1 MEKKEF
7 NPGWVIAAQK
17 GDQGAFAEL
26 YRYSYRQVYLTI
38 KCMIKSDEDTVMDLL
53 QDTYIKSLENLLN
66 LKEPSKYSA
75 WVKAIA
81 RNVTLDYLKKKK
93 PVLFSVDSDEK
104 NNPIE
109 EAEDQ
114 DKSNQPEAVMD
125 DAEITRIF
133 KEILDSLPDRQR
145 TTVTMFYYLE
155 MSIKEIAQALGI
167 PEATVKTRLHNGR
180 VSIKNKI
187 EQVEKR
193 ENIKLH
199 GIAPIGF
206 FLFLLQ
212 KMDTMAMEL
221 DPAVLANITNISA
234 GSSAAGSTAGKVA
247 ASAKAAGGAAG
258 KGVVV
263 KIISGI
269 TLVAV
274 ISGAAYGIYRL
285 NGNSGDKD
293 QTKPDAVT
301 ETAEQQDTND
311 NAMEAYRALL
321 QGMDNGSS
329 ILLQYCHLI
338 DLNKDGI
345 DELAILSNDKEFSLY
360 TYREGAAQLLTSIE
374 MASVYVEDWEYYG
387 ITYDEYKERS
397 SVDTDG
403 MGIHV
408 TYNSD
413 ETAVWVETTLQGDA
427 GTDKE
432 YIRVSYDGTKETED
446 TFNINMTGIADD
458 GLNFEYEYLIN
469 GEPVDQDT
477 FTEEFQEHTN
487 AAYGKDDLGLFLQS
501 DNNSDLPGTTSEQT
515 EATNLDSSVY
525 ATVINEYS
533 NILNG
538 NRAIYDSTINMTESG
553 IWNTPA
559 GTSYIDESGLFVRG
573 SGNKYYYTLSDIDE
587 NGTDELIIIESYTDY
602 EGNEQ
607 PNIVDILAL
616 HDNQPE
622 LVLSGGY
629 RNIVEICNGG
639 IIKRTGSGGA
649 DAHIYEFYK
658 MGNSSI
664 ELLQTVESNWGE
676 YTVDGAASTKAE
688 VDNIL
693 SSYET
698 IDLSTFDWTEL

>member
-7 NPGWVIAAQK
+7 NPSWVIAAQK

-26 YRYSYRQVYLTI
+26 YRSSYRQVYLTI

-53 QDTYIKSLENLLN
+53 QDTYIKSLEKLQD
-66 LKEPSKYSA
+66 LKEPSKYTA

-93 PVLFSVDSDEK
+93 PVLFSVGADEE
-104 NNPIE
+104 NDPIE
-109 EAEDQ
+109 EAEDP
-114 DKSNQPEAVMD
+114 DKSNQPEAVLD
-125 DAEITRIF
+125 EAETTRIF

-155 MSIKEIAQALGI
+155 MSIKEIAQALEI

-187 EQVEKR
+187 AEVEKR

-199 GIAPIGF
+199 GIVPIGF

-212 KMDTMAMEL
+212 KMDTMAMEP
-221 DPAVLANITNISA
+221 DPAVLANIANISA
-234 GSSAAGSTAGKVA
+234 GSFSAGSVAGNVA
-247 ASAKAAGGAAG
+247 ATAKAVGGAAG
-258 KGVVV
+258 KGALL

-269 TLVAV
+269 TIVAV
-274 ISGAAYGIYRL
+274 IGGAAYGVYRL
-285 NGNSGDKD
+285 NGNSEDKD
-293 QTKPDAVT
+293 QTKPESVT
-301 ETAEQQDTND
+301 ETAEQQETNAD
-311 NAMEAYRALL
+311 AMEAYRALL
-321 QGMDNGSS
+321 QAMDNDSS

-345 DELAILSNDKEFSLY
+345 DELAILSNDKNFSLY

-374 MASVYVEDWEYYG
+374 MASVYIEDWVYHG

-432 YIRVSYDGTKETED
+432 YIRVSYDGTNETED

-458 GLNFEYEYLIN
+458 GLNFDYEYLIN
-469 GEPVDQDT
+469 GETVDQDT
-477 FTEEFQEHTN
+477 FTAEFQEHTN
-487 AAYGKDDLGLFLQS
+487 AGYGKDDLGLFLQS
-501 DNNSDLPGTTSEQT
+501 DNNSALPGTASEQT
-515 EATNLDSSVY
+515 DATNHGSSLY

-538 NRAIYDSTINMTESG
+538 NMAIYDSTIDMTESG

-559 GTSYIDESGLFVRG
+559 GTSYIDKSGLFVRG
-573 SGNKYYYTLSDIDE
+573 SGNRYYYTLFDIDG
-587 NGTDELIIIESYTDY
+587 NGTDELIIMETYIDY

-616 HDNQPE
+616 HDDQPE
-622 LVLSGGY
+622 LILSGGY

-658 MGNSSI
+658 IGNSSI
-664 ELLQTVESNWGE
+664 ELLKTVESNWGE
-676 YTVDGAASTKAE
+676 YTVDGAASTEAE
-688 VDNIL
+688 IDNIL
-693 SSYET
+693 SSYEV
-698 IDLSTFDWTEL
+698 IDLSTIDWKEL